1 MAWSDSGSEMPGLGG
16 VLTRGWR
23 ELVGAQGLKFLR
35 NLSRALLWQALGK
48 LLQVIGLGYAFRCLG
63 PEKVGLSG
71 TVIAVAAFGQLVL
84 DFGLEIV
91 SVRHAAAK
99 TMRLEELI
107 PAMFS
112 LRLAAATAAALVWL
126 GVVLLLPLTP
136 TTRWVWALGA
146 PYLFFLSLNFT
157 WFYQATE
164 RVHQFALIQ
173 NVTTVAASACFLACF
188 RPGQAA
194 GSDLLVTVLTNGA
207 ATVAVWWHI
216 KRQHGVKLIQASAL
230 SLAKALLRAGRP
242 TWSFNLCYSALTS
255 VSLPLCYWL
264 LGQRESG
271 YYRSAAMIVVSGQ
284 VFLSYFAYMLNPRI
298 VAWRHEAPGRFRARV
313 LLVAGGTVAVGVAVF
328 GLLWL
333 TRELVI
339 RIVCGPEFLPAAAL
353 LPVLVFAKF
362 LALASGVLVWA
373 LFASGRDWWAVKCCL
388 PPLLLGAALSWLLIP
403 RHGPLAAARLYWLME
418 LGLLLLCLGAFSRL
432 QPQTKASA

>member
-1 MAWSDSGSEMPGLGG
+1 MAWSESDAEMPGLGS

-23 ELVGAQGLKFLR
+23 ELMGAQGRKFLR

-48 LLQVIGLGYAFRCLG
+48 LLQVVGLGYAFRCLG

-71 TVIAVAAFGQLVL
+71 TVIVVAAFGQLVL

-99 TMRLEELI
+99 TVRLEELI

-112 LRLAAATAAALVWL
+112 LRLAVATAAALVWL
-126 GVVLLLPLTP
+126 ATVLLLPLAP

-146 PYLFFLSLNFT
+146 PYLFFLSLNFS

-164 RVHQFALIQ
+164 RVHRFALIQ
-173 NVTTVAASACFLACF
+173 NVTTVATSACFLACF

-194 GSDLLVTVLTNGA
+194 GSDLLVTMLMNGI

-216 KRQHGVKLIQASAL
+216 KREQRVRLIQASAL
-230 SLAKALLRAGRP
+230 SLAKALLVAGRP
-242 TWSFNLCYSALTS
+242 TWSFNLCYSALAS

-271 YYRSAAMIVVSGQ
+271 YYRSAAMIVFSLQ
-284 VFLSYFAYMLNPRI
+284 VFLVYFAYMLNPRI

-313 LLVAGGTVAVGVAVF
+313 LLVAGGTAAAGVVVF

-333 TRELVI
+333 VGEVVI
-339 RIVCGPEFLPAAAL
+339 GVLCGPDFLPAAAL

-362 LALASGVLVWA
+362 LAVASGVLVWA
-373 LFASGRDWWAVKCCL
+373 MFASQRDWWAVLCCL
-388 PPLLLGAALSWLLIP
+388 PSLSIGVVASWLLIP
-403 RHGPLAAARLYWLME
+403 RYGTLAAAWTYWLME
-418 LGLLLLCLGAFSRL
+418 LGLLLVCLGVFSRMEV
-432 QPQTKASA
+432 QAKSSA